1 MTNIFYKRRNS
12 KTTHTTFGGV
22 LYPSDFDTTSPR
34 GNIAE
39 RIARDKRFDEQCKQN
54 LSIR

>member
-1 MTNIFYKRRNS
+1 MTKFFYKRKNGRTN
-12 KTTHTTFGGV
+12 HTTFGGV
-22 LYPSDFDTTSPR
+22 LYSSDFDTSNPR

-39 RIARDKRFDEQCKQN
+39 RIARDTRFDEQCKKN